1 MASVNQDYIIR
12 MIEEL
17 GAFLRRVR
25 DLIRLGR
32 VQEALGEIQAGAQS
46 FVGMDVKLFSLLD
59 ARTLVAQ
66 LGSAEKAALVA
77 ALLTAQ
83 ADALESLGEPGQAES
98 ARTRALELYL
108 ELQLGGTPPD
118 PRGRLEATELLARA
132 GGADAVAERYRN
144 AARLLGG

>member
-1 MASVNQDYIIR
+1 MATVDQDYVIR
-12 MIEEL
+12 MIAEL

-32 VQEALGEIQAGAQS
+32 IGEALEEIQAGAQS
-46 FVGMDVKLFSLLD
+46 FVGMDVRLFSLLD
-59 ARTLVAQ
+59 APTLVAQ
-66 LGSAEKAALVA
+66 LGSAEKASLVA

-83 ADALESLGEPGQAES
+83 AEALELLDEPAQAQS

-108 ELQLGGTPPD
+108 ELQLAGTPPD
-118 PRGRLEATELLARA
+118 PRGRLEARELLLQA
-132 GGADAVAERYRN
+132 GGAEGVAERYRG